1 MSTLPATTPEASPET
16 SAAIQAFVRLVRAHV
31 AVTGQLNAQLSAD
44 HGLSIN
50 AYEALL
56 HLARAPDSRLR
67 RIDLADG
74 LLLTASGVTRL
85 LDGLERDGFVAREEC
100 SSDRRVSY
108 AVLTEVGRA
117 KLREASKS
125 HTRQIR
131 ELVGGPYDDD
141 ELAQLVA
148 LLDRLP
154 GVDPTD
160 GSCGSDSELGE
171 PSLTS
176 ELDAA
181 VEPNSSG

>member
-1 MSTLPATTPEASPET
+1 MPPTAT
-16 SAAIQAFVRLVRAHV
+16 SAETPVAIQAFVRLVRAHV
-31 AVTGQLNAQLSAD
+31 AVTRQLSDQLSVD
-44 HGLSIN
+44 HGLNIN

-56 HLARAPDSRLR
+56 HLARAPDSRMR
-67 RIDLADG
+67 RVDLANG
-74 LLLTASGVTRL
+74 LLLTAGGVTRL
-85 LDGLERDGFVAREEC
+85 LDGLERDGLVAREEC

-108 AVLTEVGRA
+108 AVLTEIGRA

-154 GVDPTD
+154 GVDPTG
-160 GSCGSDSELGE
+160 GSCESDS
-171 PSLTS
+171 
-176 ELDAA
+176 
-181 VEPNSSG
+181 

>member
-1 MSTLPATTPEASPET
+1 MMPPSATILQT
-16 SAAIQAFVRLVRAHV
+16 SAAIEAFVRLVRANA
-31 AVTGQLNAQLSAD
+31 AVTRQLSAQLSAD
-44 HGLSIN
+44 HGLNLS

-56 HLARAPDSRLR
+56 RLARAPDSRLR
-67 RIDLADG
+67 RVDLADS
-74 LLLTASGVTRL
+74 LLLTAGGVTRL

-108 AVLTEVGRA
+108 AVLIQAGRA

-131 ELVGGPYDDD
+131 ELVGGPYDEN

-154 GVDPTD
+154 GVDPTGD
-160 GSCGSDSELGE
+160 SCEVD
-171 PSLTS
+171 P
-176 ELDAA
+176 
-181 VEPNSSG
+181 